1 MQSISILSGC
11 DGENYGP
18 LSPGVVDG
26 GKGAGRAMG
35 LQCGPPAYKSHFI
48 TVGNLAPIF
57 SAQPSSCHRNN
68 TSCHPTSPQR
78 ETGHV
83 DGAVDD
89 PASDSSDTG
98 AEEEPPLTLLQLAE
112 LAKRCPV
119 AMVTTIMA
127 QAVEVCI
134 CQWLNLSPP
143 IQTALTEAAVAS
155 LG

>member
-1 MQSISILSGC
+1 MSGC
-11 DGENYGP
+11 DGENHGP

-35 LQCGPPAYKSHFI
+35 LQRGPPAYKSHFI

-57 SAQPSSCHRNN
+57 SAQPSSCRRSDA
-68 TSCHPTSPQR
+68 SCHPTSPQR

-83 DGAVDD
+83 DGAADD
-89 PASDSSDTG
+89 PSCNDSDTG
-98 AEEEPPLTLLQLAE
+98 TEEEPPLTLLQLAE
-112 LAKRCPV
+112 LAERYPV
-119 AMVTTIMA
+119 AMVTTIMS

-143 IQTALTEAAVAS
+143 IQLK
-155 LG
+155 LL